1 MQHKGNKKTLSA
13 YLGMQLGN
21 QEVIKLAKEVEVQQ
35 KGFCRQNSKKKNAKE
50 IMDMDIFF
58 HIFHGVWSQ

>member
-1 MQHKGNKKTLSA
+1 MSSNTKRKHIKCGRKDMQHKGNKKTLSA

-35 KGFCRQNSKKKNAKE
+35 KGFCR
-50 IMDMDIFF
+50 
-58 HIFHGVWSQ
+58 

>member
-21 QEVIKLAKEVEVQQ
+21 QEVIKFAKEVEVQQ
-35 KGFCRQNSKKKNAKE
+35 KGFCR
-50 IMDMDIFF
+50 
-58 HIFHGVWSQ
+58 